1 MNQDEQTPNIL
12 IRAWRTIFPPR
23 PTGPCMFCGEITSEA
38 NSFIPSMF
46 RHQYCRDEHAEKIKT
61 ERDEREKIELIKKAM
76 RELEMEKSS
85 DP

>member
-1 MNQDEQTPNIL
+1 
-12 IRAWRTIFPPR
+12 
-23 PTGPCMFCGEITSEA
+23 
-38 NSFIPSMF
+38 MF